1 MTEQKSKPTTSAGGG
16 SSRGPSKGGF
26 GGARR
31 PGGPGGDRRGGPRRE
46 APPKPE
52 FDQKTIAVRRVTRV
66 TSGGR
71 RFSFSVVLAIGDRKG
86 QIGVGVGK
94 GLDTAL
100 AIQKAYA
107 AARKDMIKLRLS
119 DKNSI
124 AYDVKA
130 KFNSAEIF
138 MMPNKGRGVVA
149 GSSMRMLFELAGVHD
164 ITARVLSGS
173 KNKLNIARA
182 TMKGLRTF
190 TARPKA

>member
-1 MTEQKSKPTTSAGGG
+1 MTEQKPKPTGGQ
-16 SSRGPSKGGF
+16 SRGPAGRGGF

-31 PGGPGGDRRGGPRRE
+31 PGGSGGDRRGGPRRE

-124 AYDVKA
+124 AHDVKA
-130 KFNSAEIF
+130 KFNSAQVL

-149 GSSMRMLFELAGVHD
+149 GSSMRMLFELAGIHD
-164 ITARVLSGS
+164 ISARVLSGS

-182 TMKGLRTF
+182 TMKGLQSFAVRK
-190 TARPKA
+190 KA